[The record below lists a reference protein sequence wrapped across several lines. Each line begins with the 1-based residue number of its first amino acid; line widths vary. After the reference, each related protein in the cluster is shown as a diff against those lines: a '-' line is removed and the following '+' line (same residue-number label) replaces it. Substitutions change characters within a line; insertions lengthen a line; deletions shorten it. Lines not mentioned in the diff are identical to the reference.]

1 MLAEQSHM
9 NQDVMNIGR
18 ANSMYAIMVKFDGE
32 WTYVT
37 ADGAA
42 RPVLYKTS
50 SDAEE
55 VAEQWRL
62 TGKEHNIK
70 VVVYGEHNE
79 S

>member
-1 MLAEQSHM
+1 
-9 NQDVMNIGR
+9 
-18 ANSMYAIMVKFDGE
+18 MVKFDRE
-32 WTYVT
+32 WIYVT
-37 ADGAA
+37 ADGEA

-55 VAEQWRL
+55 VAEHWRL

-70 VVVYGEHNE
+70 VVIYGEHNE

>member
-1 MLAEQSHM
+1 
-9 NQDVMNIGR
+9 
-18 ANSMYAIMVKFDGE
+18 MVKSDGE
-32 WTYVT
+32 WTYIT
-37 ADGAA
+37 ADGGA

-50 SDAEE
+50 NDAEE